1 MCVSDTLPYFID
13 GGFCNAE
20 TLDGGPRGVF
30 RWNETVVGTTVTTS
44 CFYGPPE
51 VRVARVCVSRQN
63 LTAPSIESCR
73 TFISAQYSTLNNV
86 SGDNKSKNKL
96 CDI

>member
-1 MCVSDTLPYFID
+1 M
-13 GGFCNAE
+13 
-20 TLDGGPRGVF
+20 F

-51 VRVARVCVSRQN
+51 VRVERVCVSRQN

-73 TFISAQYSTLNNV
+73 TFISAQYTILNNV
-86 SGDNKSKNKL
+86 MGITSLRTNCVIYSSKKIKGDNFRV
-96 CDI
+96 CG

>member
-1 MCVSDTLPYFID
+1 M
-13 GGFCNAE
+13 
-20 TLDGGPRGVF
+20 F

-51 VRVARVCVSRQN
+51 VRVERVCVSRQN

-73 TFISAQYSTLNNV
+73 TFISAQYTILSNV
-86 SGDNKSKNKL
+86 SRENELCSMPVKSRHF
-96 CDI
+96 